1 MPLSTGP
8 GLSRFDLLYLLFSD
22 FPIMGKTL
30 IIAEK
35 PSVANDLQRVLG
47 AEPSV
52 GKFKKEKDYFENDH
66 YIVSSAIGHLVEQ
79 QMPMTKDG
87 KTLPWKFECLPVIP
101 QSFDLQPIENSKTRL
116 TLLVRLMKRKDVD
129 VIVNACDAGREGE
142 LIFRYIL
149 QYSGVSKPTKRL
161 WMQSMTNQS
170 ILDAWRQLRSE
181 SEMQPLAD
189 AAVCRSESDWLVG
202 INSTRAMTAYNSRYG
217 GFSKTPVGRVQT
229 PTLAL
234 LAEREVEIGN
244 FVPRNYWEVH
254 GEFGVAAGQ
263 YPGRWFD
270 EAFVKNESDAHARP
284 ERIWDRAKA
293 EAIVARCL
301 GKTGEIDEKKKPA
314 RQVAPM
320 LYDLTSLQREANG
333 RFGFSARRTLQLAQR
348 LYETHKALTYPR
360 TDSRYLPDD
369 YVATTAATLNKIAGA
384 GGGAV
389 TNLGPFA
396 AKAVSQGWVTGKNRR
411 IFNGAKVSDHFAIIP
426 TGQFPTKLDPEE
438 QKLYDMVT
446 RRFVAAFFPAAEFE
460 VTTRITRIGQDAF
473 RTDGKILVV
482 PGWLEVYGKEAQL
495 AESAESAEDG
505 GEGGGGKNLVP
516 VTPGESARTDD
527 ARVEDKVTK
536 PPARY
541 NESTLLSAMETA
553 GKRVEDDELREAM
566 SERGLGTPATRAA
579 IIEGLIAD
587 DYLSRQG
594 RELFVSPR
602 GLRLIDQ
609 LHDMGIN
616 VLASPEMTGEWEF
629 KLKQMEHGQLSRPA
643 FMAEIKK
650 LTGDVVETA
659 RAAARASVEREH
671 PDFPVPCP
679 VCGAKTLGQD
689 EGRYKCK
696 EPECR
701 FSLPKQLAGRFFTEE
716 EARQL
721 LTTKHVGPLTG
732 FVSRF
737 KKPFDAAVEL
747 QEDKKAGLKSAF
759 VFEKSE
765 GQISESEAIT
775 EENKL
780 CPCPVC
786 EKGDIYETPVSY
798 VCSLRAHGG
807 KCAGRLGKEMCK
819 YTIPREQALKFFR
832 DGKTDL
838 IDKFISKKGRPFK
851 AHLVCLPKAKRILSW
866 EFPPREAGPKK
877 EAPKKKSPKK
887 KNQNGETD
895 ESGQA

>member
-1 MPLSTGP
+1 
-8 GLSRFDLLYLLFSD
+8 
-22 FPIMGKTL
+22 MGKTL

-35 PSVANDLQRVLG
+35 PSVATDLQRVLG
-47 AEPSV
+47 SEPSV
-52 GKFKKEKDYFENDH
+52 GKFQKDKDFFENDG
-66 YIVSSAIGHLVEQ
+66 YIISSAIGHLVEQ
-79 QMPMTKDG
+79 QMPMTADG

-101 QSFDLQPIENSKTRL
+101 QTFDLQPIEKTKSRL
-116 TLLVRLMKRKDVD
+116 ALLTRLMKRKDVD
-129 VIVNACDAGREGE
+129 TIVNACDAGREGE

-149 QYSGVSKPTKRL
+149 QYSGVKKPTKRL

-170 ILDAWRQLRSE
+170 ILDAWRQLRGE
-181 SEMQPLAD
+181 TEMQPLAD

-234 LAEREVEIGN
+234 LAEREVDIAN
-244 FVPRNYWEVH
+244 FVPRDYWEVH
-254 GEFGVAAGQ
+254 GDFAVAAGQ

-270 EAFVKNESDAHARP
+270 EAFTKNEADPHARP
-284 ERIWDRAKA
+284 ERLWDRARA
-293 EAIVARCL
+293 EAIVSRCR
-301 GKTGEIDEKKKPA
+301 GQAGEIEEKKKPA
-314 RQVAPM
+314 RQTAPM

-369 YVATTAATLNKIAGA
+369 YVATTIGTLKKIASA

-396 AKAVSQGWVTGKNRR
+396 SRAIDQGWVTGKNRR

-446 RRFVAAFFPAAEFE
+446 RRFVAAFYPAAEFE

-495 AESAESAEDG
+495 PETAEAGDDS
-505 GEGGGGKNLVP
+505 GEGTSGGGKNLVP
-516 VTPGESARTDD
+516 VTPGERGQARDV
-527 ARVEDKVTK
+527 RVEDKVTK

-587 DYLSRQG
+587 DYVSRQG

-609 LHDMGIN
+609 IHDMGIA

-643 FMAEIKK
+643 FMAEIKR
-650 LTGDVVETA
+650 LTQDVVETA

-679 VCGAKTLGQD
+679 VCGAPTLGQD

-696 EPECR
+696 QPDCR
-701 FSLPKQLAGRFFTEE
+701 FSLPKMLAGRPFTET

-721 LTTKHVGPLTG
+721 LTTKLIGPLTG

-747 QEDKKAGLKSAF
+747 QDDKKTGLKAAF

-765 GQISESEAIT
+765 GEIAEADSIVP
-775 EENKL
+775 ENKL

-798 VCSLRAHGG
+798 VCSVRAQGG
-807 KCAGRLGKEMCK
+807 KCAGRLSKEMCK
-819 YTIPREQALKFFR
+819 YTIPREQALKFFAE
-832 DGKTDL
+832 GKTDL
-838 IDKFISKKGRPFK
+838 IEQFISKKGRPFK

-866 EFPPREAGPKK
+866 EFPPREA
-877 EAPKKKSPKK
+877 APKKKAAAK
-887 KNQNGETD
+887 
-895 ESGQA
+895 A

>member
-1 MPLSTGP
+1 
-8 GLSRFDLLYLLFSD
+8 
-22 FPIMGKTL
+22 MGKTL

-35 PSVANDLQRVLG
+35 PSVAADLARVLG
-47 AEPSV
+47 GDPAV
-52 GKFKKEKDYFENDH
+52 GKFQKDKDFFENEG
-66 YIVSSAIGHLVEQ
+66 YIISSAIGHLVEQ
-79 QMPMTKDG
+79 KLPMTPDG

-101 QSFDLQPIENSKTRL
+101 EQFDLQPIEGSKARL
-116 TLLVRLMKRKDVD
+116 AVLLRLMKRKDVETL
-129 VIVNACDAGREGE
+129 VNACDAGREGE

-149 QYSGVSKPTKRL
+149 QYSGVKKPTKRL

-170 ILDAWRQLRSE
+170 IIEAWRHLRSE
-181 SEMQPLAD
+181 EEMQPLSS

-234 LAEREVEIGN
+234 LAERELEIER
-244 FVPRNYWEVH
+244 FVPRDYWEVH
-254 GEFGVAAGQ
+254 GDFGVAAGR

-270 EAFVKNESDAHARP
+270 ESFSKNESDPHARP
-284 ERIWDRAKA
+284 ERIWERAKA
-293 EAIVARCL
+293 ETIMRRCL
-301 GKTGEIDEKKKPA
+301 GQPAAVEEKKKPT

-369 YVATTAATLNKIAGA
+369 YVATTVGTLNKIAGSP
-384 GGGAV
+384 GGV
-389 TNLGPFA
+389 LTNLSGFA
-396 AKAVSQGWVTGKNRR
+396 AKVVEQDWATGKNRR
-411 IFNGAKVSDHFAIIP
+411 VFNGAKVSDHFAIIP
-426 TGQFPTKLDPEE
+426 TGQFPGKLDNEE
-438 QKLYDMVT
+438 QKIYDMVT
-446 RRFVAAFFPAAEFE
+446 RRFIAAFYPAAEFE
-460 VTTRITRIGQDAF
+460 ITTRISRIGQDAF

-482 PGWLEVYGKEAQL
+482 PGWLEVYGKESQVVD
-495 AESAESAEDG
+495 ESAEA
-505 GEGGGGKNLVP
+505 GENGESGRNLVP
-516 VTPGESARTDD
+516 VAPGESAKTEDV
-527 ARVEDKVTK
+527 RVEDKVTK

-587 DYLSRQG
+587 EYVSRQG
-594 RELFVSPR
+594 RDLFVSGR
-602 GLRLIDQ
+602 GIRVITQ
-609 LHDMGIN
+609 IRDMGIDI
-616 VLASPEMTGEWEF
+616 LASPEMTGEWEF
-629 KLKQMEHGQLSRPA
+629 KLKQMEHGQLTRPA

-650 LTGDVVETA
+650 LTQDVVETA
-659 RAAARASVEREH
+659 RAAARASVEREY
-671 PDFPVPCP
+671 PEFPVPCP
-679 VCGAKTLGQD
+679 ACGAPTLGQD

-696 EPECR
+696 QPDCK
-701 FSLPKQLAGRFFTEE
+701 FALPKVLATRPFSEA

-732 FVSRF
+732 FISRF

-747 QEDKKAGLKSAF
+747 QEDKKAGFKPAF

-765 GQISESEAIT
+765 GEEAESEAIL

-786 EKGDIYETPVSY
+786 EKDFIYETPVSY
-798 VCSLRAHGG
+798 ICGG
-807 KCAGRLGKEMCK
+807 RVKGTCKARLGKEMCK
-819 YTIPREQALKFFR
+819 YQIPREQALKYFTEL
-832 DGKTDL
+832 KTDL

-866 EFPPREAGPKK
+866 EFPPREPAAKK
-877 EAPKKKSPKK
+877 VAKKKSAA
-887 KNQNGETD
+887 E
-895 ESGQA
+895 